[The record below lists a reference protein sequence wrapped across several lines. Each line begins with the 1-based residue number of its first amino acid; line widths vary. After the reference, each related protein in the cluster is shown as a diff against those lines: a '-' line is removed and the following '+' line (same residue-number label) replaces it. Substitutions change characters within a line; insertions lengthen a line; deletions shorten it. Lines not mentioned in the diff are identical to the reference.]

1 MKKVRDQVKS
11 VGELLSRPTGQLRQG
26 GWNILEKKTVV
37 LLSSLSSP
45 CHHHQRQHIDHH
57 DLHSL
62 HSIHSLHSM
71 HTNIETMLVSL
82 LGEIFAGQWS
92 KAGTL

>member
-26 GWNILEKKTVV
+26 GWNILEREKAVV

-57 DLHSL
+57 DLHSI
-62 HSIHSLHSM
+62 HSI